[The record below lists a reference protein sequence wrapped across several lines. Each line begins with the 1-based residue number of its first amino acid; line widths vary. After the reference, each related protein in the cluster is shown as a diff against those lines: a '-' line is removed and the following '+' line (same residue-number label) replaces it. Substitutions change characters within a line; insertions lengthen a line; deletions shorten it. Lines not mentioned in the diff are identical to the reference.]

1 MRSLSLALLIALS
14 AGSASA
20 QVRDSR
26 YDRGNLP
33 RDVAREAERLY
44 NETAALRT
52 TGRTEI
58 DQDRT
63 VDGDVAVLNGPLM
76 ISGRVRGRVL
86 AINSD
91 VVLRSSAR
99 IDGDLLVVG
108 GEVEGRHAAYVGG
121 EIRIYRQHM
130 QYVRNGDQIVAEDVG
145 TTSGT
150 KGGDHGWWRRWERSR
165 YTTGS
170 KLYIATA
177 GAYNRVEGL
186 PIHLGPQIYSRG
198 SWGSVRLDAYA
209 VLRTETSF
217 SGQQDDVGHNI
228 NGELRVG
235 RWGGVILGGRVFNVM
250 EPTESWQLTQGEASL
265 AAFLLRRDYRDYF
278 EKRGGTVRAGFFI
291 RRGADIT
298 ASYSDERWLSR
309 TAENPWTLFK
319 RGTVWRPNPLFDQGR
334 VHLLNSTLRIDT
346 RNDVD
351 SPWSG
356 WFAVADL
363 EHGWGRD
370 MTYAPRSEPLTPL
383 VNPAN
388 IQYARAFLD
397 FRRYNRLS
405 PDAQLNF
412 RIVSGGWMNGDALP
426 LQRRFAVD
434 GPGAL
439 PGYDFRTPSTLNTL
453 TCSTAQPTQPNN
465 GIAFGVPGQCDRMAL
480 AQVEY
485 RGDLHFDVFTD
496 WDDDDYMRSD
506 SDGVWVFFADAG
518 RGWLVG
524 PSAGDGL
531 TYDRNMLPPLSTFR
545 TNLGFGLDFGLI
557 GAYVARSMS
566 QPKEPANFFV
576 RIRHRF

>member
-1 MRSLSLALLIALS
+1 MRSLSLALLVAFT
-14 AGSASA
+14 AGANA

-26 YDRGNLP
+26 NDRGNLP
-33 RDVAREAERLY
+33 RDVAREATRLY
-44 NETAALRT
+44 NETSAFRATDRA
-52 TGRTEI
+52 EI
-58 DQDRT
+58 DEDRT

-91 VVLRSSAR
+91 VVLRSTAR

-121 EIRIYRQHM
+121 EIRIYRQPLH
-130 QYVRNGDQIVAEDVG
+130 YTREGDQIVAEDVG
-145 TTSGT
+145 PGGT
-150 KGGDHGWWRRWERSR
+150 VGGGDVGWWGRWERSR
-165 YTTGS
+165 HATGS

-198 SWGSVRLDAYA
+198 AWGSIRLDAYA

-235 RWGGVILGGRVFNVM
+235 RWGGVILGGRVFNTM
-250 EPTESWQLTQGEASL
+250 EPTETWQLSQGEASL
-265 AAFLLRRDYRDYF
+265 AAFLLKRDYRDYF

-319 RGTVWRPNPLFDQGR
+319 RGTGWRPNPDFDQGR

-346 RNDVD
+346 RNDID

-356 WFAVADL
+356 WFVVADM

-370 MTYAPRSEPLTPL
+370 MRYAPRSEPVAPI
-383 VNPAN
+383 VNASN

-412 RIVSGGWMNGDALP
+412 RIVAGGWMNGDALP

-453 TCSTAQPTQPNN
+453 TCSMAQPSQANN
-465 GIAFGVPGQCDRMAL
+465 GFAPGVPGQCERMAL
-480 AQVEY
+480 AQAEY
-485 RGDLHFDVFTD
+485 RGDLHFDLFTD
-496 WDDDDYMRSD
+496 WDDDDYMRSH

-524 PSAGDGL
+524 PGAGGEL
-531 TYDRNMLPPLSTFR
+531 TYDRGTLPPLSTFR
-545 TNLGFGLDFGLI
+545 TNLGFGLDFGLL
-557 GAYVARSMS
+557 GAYVAKSMS
-566 QPKEPANFFV
+566 QPKEPPNFFV